1 MSQASQCREM
11 VANGQADT
19 LLQAMSEMLR
29 TVGFA
34 AMADEIKDERDFSRL
49 QQYARIIIKNACDGK
64 SKPQILARFQMLGLI

>member
-29 TVGFA
+29 KIGFA
-34 AMADEIKDERDFSRL
+34 AMSEEIKGERDFSRL
-49 QQYARIIIKNACDGK
+49 QQYARIIIKNMSNGA
-64 SKPQILARFQMLGLI
+64 SKPQILARFQLLGLI